1 MNPLNRKQRVQCLL
15 SPEQRRVLTETAQQR
30 GVSQSVVIGS
40 AIDAMTDKVR
50 DADAYNAALDRR
62 LNQFGDTLMTRLD
75 LYLGEVF
82 AQMTQQVR
90 GDLASTTAAITGAS
104 VQTAVNGI
112 RPPSPRPPT
121 WRPPQPPK

>member
-1 MNPLNRKQRVQCLL
+1 MKSINRKQRVQCLL

-40 AIDAMTDKVR
+40 AIDSITAKVR
-50 DADAYNAALDRR
+50 DADAYDAALDRR
-62 LNQFGDTLMTRLD
+62 LGQFADTLMTRLD
-75 LYLGEVF
+75 LYLGELF
-82 AQMTQQVR
+82 GQMTQQVR

-104 VQTAVNGI
+104 VQTAVDGI
-112 RPPSPRPPT
+112 RPPSPRSQT